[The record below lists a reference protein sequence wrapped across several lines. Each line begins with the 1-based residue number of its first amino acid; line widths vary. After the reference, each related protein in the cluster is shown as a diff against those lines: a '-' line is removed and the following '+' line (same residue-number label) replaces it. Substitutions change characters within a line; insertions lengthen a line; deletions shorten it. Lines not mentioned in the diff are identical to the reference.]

1 MSSGSLAIALL
12 VFSDPGFVDT
22 PELRCH
28 LVDRIGS
35 RNLQATTSGK
45 PYLRLAKPI
54 KLRRLAVKATEKM
67 INVWTY
73 QA

>member
-1 MSSGSLAIALL
+1 MSPGFLTIAPL
-12 VFSDPGFVDT
+12 VFSDPGFDDP
-22 PELRCH
+22 PELGWR

-35 RNLQATTSGK
+35 WNLQATTSGK
-45 PYLRLAKPI
+45 PYLRLAKLN

-73 QA
+73 QT